1 LFFPISF
8 PLPVYKFNNHREAS
22 STGREGKRR
31 KNHQKQARDFLA
43 SYEKVRE
50 IQRETG
56 KESKR
61 SLEAV
66 NNWFLLLR
74 NIKIKQKP
82 INDE

>member
-1 LFFPISF
+1 MS
-8 PLPVYKFNNHREAS
+8 
-22 STGREGKRR
+22 
-31 KNHQKQARDFLA
+31 RDFLA

-66 NNWFLLLR
+66 NIRFLYAAAR
-74 NIKIKQKP
+74 RIQKFNARRKKDIKTKVQAVR
-82 INDE
+82 